1 MNKIAIALISLILLA
16 GCKFDEKQKSKN
28 VEAQKVQEASLRFN
42 WLTTC
47 SYAGDIVG
55 AEKFAEGNNLN
66 LRLDKGGIGVDP
78 IKLVQSGENTFGLA
92 GADLVLMANDKG
104 ADFVIVGL
112 ANYNSPGVWVSKKEK
127 NITSIDDIKSN
138 TRIGELPGGNMIYLY
153 EVFLKKTGLERNN
166 DFKPVPIPFDLK
178 GFTQGDECELR
189 PIFIYEVL
197 PELDMLG
204 IEYNVVEPKD
214 IGISFKGLSYF
225 CKRSTVEN
233 NPELVQSFVNTMI
246 EGWNF
251 SLKNNREAIS
261 YIEKFDNS
269 INAEKE
275 LLGIKAGETYFSGYD
290 GKLLYS
296 DTDSW
301 EEMIGD
307 LKSLGFLQNDV
318 DIDKALNLSFVENY
332 YKNKKGNDE

>member
-1 MNKIAIALISLILLA
+1 MKRVAITLITFILFA
-16 GCKFDEKQKSKN
+16 GCKFDKKQDITS
-28 VEAQKVQEASLRFN
+28 VQTHSTQEASLRFN

-55 AEKFAEGNNLN
+55 AKKFASENNLN

-78 IKLVQSGENTFGLA
+78 IKLVQSGKNTFGLA

-104 ADFVIVGL
+104 ADFVIIGL

-127 NITSIDDIKSN
+127 KIRSIDDIGPN

-153 EVFLKKTGLERNN
+153 EVFLKRTGLKRNI

-178 GFTQGDECELR
+178 GFTQGDECDLR

-204 IEYNVVEPKD
+204 IEYNVIEPRD
-214 IGISFKGLSYF
+214 IGVSFKGLAYF
-225 CKRSTVEN
+225 CKRSTIEEN
-233 NPELVQSFVNTMI
+233 PQLVQSFINTMI
-246 EGWNF
+246 EGWNY
-251 SLKNNREAIS
+251 SLKNKKEAVD
-261 YIEKFDNS
+261 YIKKFDNT
-269 INAEKE
+269 INTEKE
-275 LLGIKAGETYFSGYD
+275 LLGIKAGESYFSGYN

-296 DTDSW
+296 DRNSW
-301 EEMIGD
+301 NEMIGE
-307 LKSLGFLQNDV
+307 LRSLEFLNNDV
-318 DIDKALNLSFVENY
+318 DLDKVLNLSFVENY
-332 YKNKKGNDE
+332 YKDEINDGE